1 MPRLPLEPY
10 KPRTPHGER
19 IVAGRTARTQTR
31 KAAARAKA
39 DRAKASRAKASRATS
54 NRAKVGKKTYVRRKG
69 GQTLP
74 GWNDLAAT
82 EQAPPKRTPRA
93 PSWIDQVPTQ
103 HAVLAILGLALVA
116 TLYIGHVHATTEVL
130 AEVQQ
135 RRAEHERLSLQYNRL
150 RADFDMATSPSAI
163 YDRAKAIGL
172 TEGLAYGPTIRLDD

>member
-1 MPRLPLEPY
+1 M
-10 KPRTPHGER
+10 
-19 IVAGRTARTQTR
+19 AGRTARTQTR

-39 DRAKASRAKASRATS
+39 
-54 NRAKVGKKTYVRRKG
+54 NRAKVGKKNYVRRKAG
-69 GQTLP
+69 KTLP
-74 GWNDLAAT
+74 GWNDLATT
-82 EQAPPKRTPRA
+82 EQAPPKRTPRT
-93 PSWIDQVPTQ
+93 PNWFDQVPTL
-103 HAVLAILGLALVA
+103 HAVLAIVSIALIA

-172 TEGLAYGPTIRLDD
+172 TEGIAYGPTIRLDN